1 MTLKNFL
8 RALGRRWYV
17 LLVGLLITGVACAF
31 VASEVQPTYQRTATL
46 LLMPASSSV
55 PEGGNAYLYL
65 GGLGQA
71 SEALVTTMAAQT
83 ARESI
88 LDGHPAADVTVERNV
103 TSSGPLLSVTATGSS
118 DSEVTEVLD
127 RALAAVQSNLTDL
140 QTRADVPSD
149 ARISSLSL
157 TTDTASTLLQRN
169 RVEAVAGTAIAGV
182 ALTLLLTGFVDGLLL
197 SSARR
202 RRSATGS
209 GPERVANPDLDL
221 DFDPDPDSDADVSGG
236 LLPAR
241 HATGRK
247 PVSVS
252 AGGPEPATA
261 GAVDAGAE
269 NYARELDDIERGAGS
284 LESGTRATE
293 HAE

>member
-8 RALGRRWYV
+8 RGLGRRWYV

-31 VASEVQPTYQRTATL
+31 VASEVQPTYQRSATL
-46 LLMPASSSV
+46 LLLPAASSV

-71 SEALVTTMAAQT
+71 SEVLVNTMAAQT
-83 ARESI
+83 VRASL

-103 TSSGPLLSVTATGSS
+103 TSSGPLLSVTATGGS
-118 DSEVTEVLD
+118 DSEVAEVLD
-127 RALAAVQSNLTDL
+127 RALAAVQSNLTAL
-140 QTRADVPSD
+140 QRRADVPSD
-149 ARISSLSL
+149 ARISSMSL

-169 RVEAVAGTAIAGV
+169 RLESVAGTAIAGV

-202 RRSATGS
+202 RRSTTGS
-209 GPERVANPDLDL
+209 GPERPANPDLDL
-221 DFDPDPDSDADVSGG
+221 DFDPDPDGDTDESAG

-241 HATGRK
+241 HTTGRK

-252 AGGPEPATA
+252 AHEPEPATA
-261 GAVDAGAE
+261 LAPDAGAE
-269 NYARELDDIERGAGS
+269 EYARERDDIDRGAGS
-284 LESGTRATE
+284 LERGSRATE